1 MSRFG
6 VLLDIDG
13 VLCDQLGLMAGA
25 KDFVSTLVKKN
36 IPFMCLSNNTLKRR
50 SDMSEHLKELG
61 LPIRTEQI
69 YTSAMATA
77 RFLAQQ
83 NSEARVYVLGSG
95 GLITALEKN
104 NLNIVEEKPDYVIV
118 GEGRDYT
125 LAMLDKAIK
134 FLKEGARLVTVN
146 MDNQR
151 ATAFGLRS
159 GCGSIV
165 KLLEDETDKK
175 ALNLGKP
182 SPLMLRSAR
191 KLLGMRAS
199 FTVMIGDHMEND
211 IYGGIQLGYYSVMVM
226 SGRASE
232 EEMKN
237 YSFLPD
243 KIINSLEDFSVED
256 LEQIIDDK
264 PIDEDYLITF
274 G

>member
-13 VLCDQLGLMAGA
+13 VLCNPSGLMLGA
-25 KDFVSTLVKKN
+25 AEFVDELVKKN
-36 IPFMCLSNNTLKRR
+36 IPFMCLSNNSLKKR
-50 SDMSEHLKELG
+50 SEMSQHLKDLG
-61 LPIRTEQI
+61 LAVKTEQI

-83 NSEARVYVLGSG
+83 KKNARVYVLGSG
-95 GLITALEKN
+95 GLLTALEKN
-104 NLNIVEEKPDYVIV
+104 NLMIVEDKPDYVIV
-118 GEGRDYT
+118 GEGRDYS
-125 LAMLDKAIK
+125 LEVVDQAIK
-134 FLKEGARLVTVN
+134 FLNEGARLVTVN

-151 ATAFGLRS
+151 STAFGLRS
-159 GCGSIV
+159 GCCSIV
-165 KLLEDETDKK
+165 KLLEDETNKK

-199 FTVMIGDHMEND
+199 FTVMIGDHMDND
-211 IYGGIQLGYYSVMVM
+211 IYGGIQLGYYSIMVM
-226 SGRASE
+226 SGRASA

-237 YSFLPD
+237 YSFMPD
-243 KIINSLEDFSVED
+243 KVIGSLGELSVTE
-256 LEQIIDDK
+256 LETIIDDK